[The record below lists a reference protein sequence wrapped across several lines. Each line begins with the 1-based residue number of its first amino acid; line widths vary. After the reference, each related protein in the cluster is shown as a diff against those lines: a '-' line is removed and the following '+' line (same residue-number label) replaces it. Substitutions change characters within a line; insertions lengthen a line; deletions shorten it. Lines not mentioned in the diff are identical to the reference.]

1 MSYYTLRRDAS
12 WAKRAIEVD
21 QYATKQAGTASVL
34 EWTILCGGDH
44 YSIMRW
50 VLSLLTSGYFG
61 FSHFPLFSLN
71 DVEQL
76 SLFHCLGLNENEIH
90 HHPENGDIA

>member
-61 FSHFPLFSLN
+61 FSHFPPFFIERRRAAELVSL
-71 DVEQL
+71 
-76 SLFHCLGLNENEIH
+76 SWSK
-90 HHPENGDIA
+90 